1 MSKDSTEID
10 PVIKK
15 ALQNN
20 QYIALDIGGGKNPE
34 PNHINVD
41 VRETPEVDIVAPA
54 GDLPIPDGTVSR
66 IYANSLIPHLNNP
79 FEVFSEWTRVLE
91 KGGEIVVKATH
102 ANSTG
107 IRDDADHKLYSWT
120 SETPEY
126 FSGDMFQYYI
136 SDSSL
141 ELKEVDLVG
150 WCRPYRWW
158 LRPISWT
165 FGKFINFVSNDMAD
179 EFMKLPL
186 AGGRVT
192 ARYEKED

>member
-107 IRDDADHKLYSWT
+107 IRDDADHKLYS
-120 SETPEY
+120 
-126 FSGDMFQYYI
+126 
-136 SDSSL
+136 
-141 ELKEVDLVG
+141 
-150 WCRPYRWW
+150 
-158 LRPISWT
+158 
-165 FGKFINFVSNDMAD
+165 
-179 EFMKLPL
+179 
-186 AGGRVT
+186 
-192 ARYEKED
+192 